1 MDFYTYSGASWRK
14 IKNAWAYAGGWQQVK
29 KAWVYVN
36 GIWKQFY
43 TSTVSPSIESQVS
56 ISQSTS
62 GTTGL
67 VTLTGQNNYWTNS
80 TSLNYDFNHS
90 TGGSY
95 TSIKSGG
102 ATNPSGSGG
111 STTNPYILGT
121 LSASDV
127 TANTSNYYTYS
138 VTAYNSTYSTTTI
151 STSSSTTVEGAR
163 NISNLAT
170 SNPGYYSVDLSW
182 TAGAY
187 NNSYRVRYGTVS
199 GSLSSYVD
207 VSGTSTTI
215 SGLSMSTTYYFTVTP
230 YTGSIVSSA
239 VTGYAGNTSSE
250 VSRATNTPPAPSD
263 PTGINVYKYDP
274 TTTTNNLIISW
285 NASSGA
291 TGYSYDVYDYVT
303 GAYLYYGATTT
314 NTYTSSLNVGNS
326 RTIYVAVQAY
336 NAGGYSPKA
345 NYIIY
350 NCGPAPVSPTSAS
363 LWNYYIDGTGHIYS
377 VNGGAGHGWMIQ
389 SNQYSSLFSS
399 SSASYITPYYY
410 THATGTA
417 GFLSGTTYYPINYG
431 NLTAG
436 RAYKTRIYSFTTGR
450 SFGSD
455 SYYTSSSPYTF
466 YYVRALAQAT
476 PSTPT
481 VTSSPSYTIN
491 GSGLSRTLNY
501 DITLTH
507 NMSNLHHIQI
517 SVLQFDNGIRN
528 DNDPAQSLK
537 YYATT
542 GYETNN
548 AGSIMTDQLSS
559 ESYTSSFSQLNIP
572 IPIAPGHTYT
582 YKIYINAL
590 GLGYTSGWTFYTSS
604 PAIIDVV

>member
-1 MDFYTYSGASWRK
+1 MTIK
-14 IKNAWAYAGGWQQVK
+14 IKNTSWKSVDSFKLKVSGAWKNITQGYIKVAG
-29 KAWVYVN
+29 A
-36 GIWKQFY
+36 WKQFF

-67 VTLTGQNNYWTNS
+67 VTLTGQNNYWINS

-95 TSIKSGG
+95 SSIKSSG

-111 STTNPYILGT
+111 STTNTYILGT

-138 VTAYNSTYSTTTI
+138 VTAYNSTYSTTTV

-215 SGLSMSTTYYFTVTP
+215 SGLSSSTTYYFTVTP

-250 VSRATNTPPAPSD
+250 VSRLTNTLPPPSPPAD
-263 PTGINVYKYDP
+263 PTGITVYKYDP
-274 TTTTNNLIISW
+274 TTTTNNLVISW

-291 TGYSYDVYDYVT
+291 TYYSYQVYDYVT
-303 GAYLYYGATTT
+303 ATYLYDGATTT
-314 NTYTSSLNVGNS
+314 NTYTPSLNVGNS
-326 RTIYVAVQAY
+326 RTIWVAVRAY
-336 NAGGYSPKA
+336 NSGGSSPGA
-345 NYIIY
+345 NYIYY
-350 NCGPAPVSPTSAS
+350 NCGPAPSSPTSAYIYG
-363 LWNYYIDGTGHIYS
+363 YYLDGTGHQYAVS
-377 VNGGAGHGWMIQ
+377 GGAGHGWMIQ

-399 SSASYITPYYY
+399 SSASYIIPSY
-410 THATGTA
+410 TTQATGTSS
-417 GFLSGTTYYPINYG
+417 FVSGTTYYPYNYG
-431 NLTAG
+431 NLTVG

-450 SFGSD
+450 SYGVD
-455 SYYTSSSPYTF
+455 TNYTSSSPYTF

-481 VTSSPSYTIN
+481 VTSSPSYTTS
-491 GSGLSRTLNY
+491 GSGISRTLNY
-501 DITLTH
+501 NITLTH
-507 NMSNLHHIQI
+507 DMSNLHHFEVYVAQY
-517 SVLQFDNGIRN
+517 DNGVYTGTQV
-528 DNDPAQSLK
+528 DQL
-537 YYATT
+537 YATT
-542 GYETNN
+542 GYETNSYAN
-548 AGSIMTDQLSS
+548 YSIDQLSS
-559 ESYTSSFSQLNIP
+559 ESYTSSLSRLNVP
-572 IPIAPGHTYT
+572 IPVVSGHTYT
-582 YKIYINAL
+582 YKIYIYAL
-590 GLGYTSGWTFYTSS
+590 GLYYSSGFSYYFNS

>member
-1 MDFYTYSGASWRK
+1 MTIK
-14 IKNAWAYAGGWQQVK
+14 IKNTSWKSVDFFKLKVSGAWKNITKGYIKVS
-29 KAWVYVN
+29 

-43 TSTVSPSIESQVS
+43 ALTISPSIESQVS

-62 GTTGL
+62 GVTGL
-67 VTLTGQNNYWTNS
+67 VTLTGQNNYWIDY

-95 TSIKSGG
+95 VSIKSGG

-111 STTNPYILGT
+111 STTNTYILGT

-182 TAGAY
+182 TAGSY

-199 GSLSSYVD
+199 GSLSNYVD

-215 SGLSMSTTYYFTVTP
+215 SGLSISTTYYFTVTP
-230 YTGSIVSSA
+230 YTGSLVSSA

-250 VSRATNTPPAPSD
+250 VSRATLTPPPPAD
-263 PTGINVYKYDP
+263 PTGINVYTYDP
-274 TTTTNNLIISW
+274 TVTTNNLVISW

-291 TGYSYDVYDYVT
+291 TGYSYYVYDYVS
-303 GAYLYYGATTT
+303 ASWLYYGVTTT
-314 NTYTSSLNVGNS
+314 NTYTPSLNVGNS
-326 RTIYVAVQAY
+326 RQIYIVIYAY
-336 NAGGYSPKA
+336 NSGGFSPGA
-345 NYIIY
+345 NSIQYD
-350 NCGPAPVSPTSAS
+350 CGPSPSSPTSAYIYS
-363 LWNYYIDGTGHIYS
+363 YYLDGTGHIYAVS
-377 VNGGAGHGWMIQ
+377 GGAGHGWMIQ

-399 SSASYITPYYY
+399 SSASYITPSY
-410 THATGTA
+410 TTQATGTSS
-417 GFLSGTTYYPINYG
+417 FLSGTTYYPSNYG

-436 RAYKTRIYSFTTGR
+436 KPYKTRIYSFTTGR
-450 SFGSD
+450 SFGTD

-466 YYVRALAQAT
+466 YYVRALAQT
-476 PSTPT
+476 NPTTPT

-491 GSGLSRTLNY
+491 GSGISRTLNY
-501 DITLTH
+501 NITLTS
-507 NMSNLHHIQI
+507 NMSNLHHIEI
-517 SVLQFDNGIRN
+517 YVLQFDNGTYTGILES
-528 DNDPAQSLK
+528 DQV
-537 YYATT
+537 YATT
-542 GYETNN
+542 GYETNSYSN
-548 AGSIMTDQLSS
+548 LSIDQLSN
-559 ESYTSSFSQLNIP
+559 ESYTSSFSKLNIP
-572 IPIAPGHTYT
+572 IPIVSGHTYT
-582 YKIYINAL
+582 YKIYIYAL
-590 GLGYTSGWTFYTSS
+590 GLGYSSGFTFYSS
-604 PAIIDVV
+604 NPAIIDVV